1 MNLISLLI
9 LILLYSHFKGNEN
22 PNAAHLPHTIHNG
35 EATRYIVGGL
45 TPDTKYQVQVSAI
58 TRKGDGTRST
68 HEIVE
73 MPGGVPNKPALLVK

>member
-1 MNLISLLI
+1 M
-9 LILLYSHFKGNEN
+9 FVFQGNDNTN
-22 PNAAHLPHTIHNG
+22 PAQIPHTIHNG
-35 EATRYIVGGL
+35 EATRYVVGGL

-68 HEIVE
+68 HVAVE

>member
-1 MNLISLLI
+1 MCKQFLI
-9 LILLYSHFKGNEN
+9 LVYLFSIQGNEN

-68 HEIVE
+68 HETVE